1 VGIVVGVFLIWLF
14 RTCAKQDQHPSQLN
28 GNTSWWRHPFSHLAG
43 IFPFAKK
50 EPSHATGNDQAISRP
65 MISSPIPFFER
76 STSPPNRPR
85 RPISLTDSLMEDMR
99 TSPQPRANM
108 KVAEGSGDGAHR
120 SFSPEPLVV
129 VKNPQNSGPFGPDL
143 EQNTRNLNP
152 YSTTS
157 WSSSVYSTA
166 TAGPS
171 LPRPSYQPY
180 RQPEIRRQE
189 RQYLNED
196 ENDPEARRLQREE
209 TLRKLEE
216 SGESSGLATT
226 SEGEEDEVKSQGS
239 YDFAEARARKVLE
252 EKRMKE
258 QVWGPS
264 RTNSP
269 SGLPAIPE
277 LPGSPKRWV

>member
-1 VGIVVGVFLIWLF
+1 MGIVLVVFLIWLF
-14 RTCAKQDQHPSQLN
+14 RRCAKQDQHPSQPH
-28 GNTSWWRHPFSHLAG
+28 GNTSWWKHPLSHLAG
-43 IFPFAKK
+43 ISPFVKH
-50 EPSHATGNDQAISRP
+50 EPNHATGNDQRISRP
-65 MISSPIPFFER
+65 MISSPIPFSER
-76 STSPPNRPR
+76 SKSPPNRPR
-85 RPISLTDSLMEDMR
+85 RPISLSDSLMEDMR
-99 TSPQPRANM
+99 TSPQPRRDE
-108 KVAEGSGDGAHR
+108 KIAEDLRDGAHR

-129 VKNPQNSGPFGPDL
+129 VKNPQTSGPFDLDL

-171 LPRPSYQPY
+171 LPIPSYQPY

-189 RQYLNED
+189 RQYLNEE
-196 ENDPEARRLQREE
+196 ENDPETRRLQREE
-209 TLRKLEE
+209 TLRKLED
-216 SGESSGLATT
+216 SGELSGLATT

-252 EKRMKE
+252 DKRARE

-264 RTNSP
+264 RTSSP
-269 SGLPAIPE
+269 NNLSAIPE
-277 LPGSPKRWV
+277 LLGSPKRWV